1 MTQNSY
7 TVNQAFVRIYADC
20 QDGDE
25 ASRLAQ
31 ALELA
36 LSLYN
41 PIASA
46 APARYW
52 KIPELFGF
60 TYRLSSP
67 VRDIWA
73 DLLSDSDDWLQAVD
87 EHERLAV
94 WNRLGDR
101 RFLIAETR
109 WAELQIH
116 AQ

>member
-1 MTQNSY
+1 MTQTSD
-7 TVNQAFVRIYADC
+7 TVNQAFLRIYADC

-25 ASRLAQ
+25 ARRLAQ
-31 ALELA
+31 ALELV
-36 LSLYN
+36 LSFYD
-41 PIASA
+41 PVATA

-60 TYRLSSP
+60 TYRLSSS

-73 DLLSDSDDWLQAVD
+73 DLLSDPDDWRQAVD
-87 EHERLAV
+87 EHERSAV

-101 RFLIAETR
+101 RFLIAEAR
-109 WAELQIH
+109 WAELQTQ